1 MKTLLT
7 RQSAFSRNQLWSL
20 LFEAEMLFKIPMTRG
35 DPKSTCEAQRLFGM
49 RHPNSTCEEAE
60 RLFKNPITPAN
71 ANFDLKGN
79 VNSAVETCGESYH
92 SFNARACAWV

>member
-71 ANFDLKGN
+71 ANLLWRLVVKAIIA
-79 VNSAVETCGESYH
+79 SALELVHGYEW
-92 SFNARACAWV
+92 F

>member
-71 ANFDLKGN
+71 ANCNSEAHRLFGN
-79 VNSAVETCGESYH
+79 KPMSAVFF
-92 SFNARACAWV
+92 SFTS